1 MSGKKKNPKK
11 KTKPILMQTV
21 GGEGEER
28 AWITHSLTHQFRS
41 DQEAKA
47 F

>member
-1 MSGKKKNPKK
+1 MSTKETNPS
-11 KTKPILMQTV
+11 LMQTA
-21 GGEGEER
+21 GGGEER
-28 AWITHSLTHQFRS
+28 APITHSLTHQFRS